1 MTSIPL
7 ISLRAA
13 LAPRLGPALG
23 VAGSGLVFAGLITA
37 SGATH
42 GASPDDSPAT
52 IAATYAAN
60 ADRVR
65 SGVALALLGLAAL
78 LPFLG
83 WLRARIRV
91 AEGAGGWLGA
101 TAFGGGLVAAGGIV
115 LYLALL
121 VAQSNETIGANP
133 EAASTLLLLGWEFGG
148 LLAPAFA
155 ALVGAASLATVRY
168 RLLPRGLAWVAWL
181 GLPLALGL
189 ALAGFLGGAL
199 VMASL
204 LWLAGYALAF
214 AVRTA

>member
-1 MTSIPL
+1 MTTIPL

-13 LAPRLGPALG
+13 LTPRLGPALG

-42 GASPDDSPAT
+42 GASPDDSPAP

-60 ADRVR
+60 GDRMR
-65 SGVALALLGLAAL
+65 SGVGLALLGLAAL

-83 WLRARIRV
+83 WLRAKIRV
-91 AEGAGGWLGA
+91 AEGASGWLGP
-101 TAFGGGLVAAGGIV
+101 TAFGGGLVAVSGIV

-133 EAASTLLLLGWEFGG
+133 EAASTLILLGWEFGG
-148 LLAPAFA
+148 
-155 ALVGAASLATVRY
+155 
-168 RLLPRGLAWVAWL
+168 
-181 GLPLALGL
+181 
-189 ALAGFLGGAL
+189 
-199 VMASL
+199 
-204 LWLAGYALAF
+204 LAGYALAF

>member
-1 MTSIPL
+1 MTSLPL
-7 ISLRAA
+7 LSVRAVV
-13 LAPRLGPALG
+13 APRLGPALG
-23 VAGSGLVFAGLITA
+23 VAGSGLVFAGLLTA
-37 SGATH
+37 SGAIH
-42 GASPDDSPAT
+42 EASPADSGAT

-78 LPFLG
+78 LPFLA
-83 WLRARIRV
+83 WLRARIRL
-91 AEGAGGWLGA
+91 AEGAGGWLGS
-101 TAFGGGLVAAGGIV
+101 TAFGGGLVAAAGIV

-121 VAQSNETIGANP
+121 VAQSGETIGADP
-133 EAASTLLLLGWEFGG
+133 EAAGTLILLGWEFGG

-155 ALVGAASLATVRY
+155 ALVGGASLATVRY

-204 LWLAGYALAF
+204 LWLGAYALAL